1 MAAEIL
7 KSVIRTT
14 VPRPVRNWLRSP
26 SRSAI
31 WLWDAAAFSFGTT
44 RTLQLLPGWSLR
56 CHPHFYKVIYRE
68 QASDPEQAAEF
79 RNFARHCSRQMLFF
93 DIGAHFGI
101 FSLAA
106 AHFGGRAVAV
116 DPSPTATRMIATEAK
131 LNGCA
136 ESIKILRAAV
146 SDTNGQIG
154 MLNSGVFS
162 DGYFQ
167 FADARSRSDLTR
179 TQAVTVDQMSLQYGI
194 PTHVKIDVEGH
205 EAAVLRG
212 AHSTLAEASPVL
224 FLELHNEILTSEGS
238 DPRVILDDLATLG
251 YASLEVNGNSTVRE
265 NILSQ
270 TLVRIVAK
278 KQSGPGRELSLLR
291 HTDDEV

>member
-26 SRSAI
+26 SRSAE
-31 WLWDAAAFSFGTT
+31 WLWDAAAFSFGAT
-44 RTLQLLPGWSLR
+44 RTLALLPDWSLV
-56 CHPHFYKVIYRE
+56 CHPHFYKVVQ
-68 QASDPEQAAEF
+68 QAQIADPQQAEEF
-79 RNFARHCSRQMLFF
+79 RNFSGHCSPGMFLF
-93 DIGAHFGI
+93 DLGAHFGV

-116 DPSPTATRMIATEAK
+116 DPSPAATKMIATEVR
-131 LNGCA
+131 LNDCA
-136 ESIKILRAAV
+136 GSIQILQAAV

-167 FADARSRSDLTR
+167 FANGRSRHDLTR

-212 AHSTLAEASPVL
+212 AHSTLAEASPIL
-224 FLELHNEILTSEGS
+224 FLELHNEIVTASGG
-238 DPRVILDDLATLG
+238 DPASALDEITRLDYETFRIGGKPISREEILR
-251 YASLEVNGNSTVRE
+251 AS
-265 NILSQ
+265 IL
-270 TLVRIVAK
+270 RIVAIRMK
-278 KQSGPGRELSLLR
+278 S
-291 HTDDEV
+291 HATA

>member
-31 WLWDAAAFSFGTT
+31 WLWDAAAFSFGAK
-44 RTLQLLPGWSLR
+44 RTLSLFPDWSLV
-56 CHPHFYKVIYRE
+56 CHPHFYKVVQHGQIADPQ
-68 QASDPEQAAEF
+68 QAEEF
-79 RNFARHCSRQMLFF
+79 RNFAGHCSAGMFLF

-116 DPSPTATRMIATEAK
+116 DPSPTATKMIATEAR
-131 LNGCA
+131 LNGC
-136 ESIKILRAAV
+136 SNSVQILQAAV

-194 PTHVKIDVEGH
+194 PTHLKIDVEGH

-224 FLELHNEILTSEGS
+224 FLELHNEIVAAGGG
-238 DPRVILDDLATLG
+238 DPASTLDEIAKLG
-251 YASLEVNGNSTVRE
+251 YETFGIGGKPISRQE
-265 NILSQ
+265 ILRA
-270 TLVRIVAK
+270 TILRIVAIRK
-278 KQSGPGRELSLLR
+278 GSNASG
-291 HTDDEV
+291 